1 MNPTLFYAIII
12 VYLRILHNIQ
22 SSTVYTGMSSFHNM
36 HITHTLYY
44 SKDSIDPADN
54 VILTFWLE
62 IYSD

>member
-1 MNPTLFYAIII
+1 
-12 VYLRILHNIQ
+12 
-22 SSTVYTGMSSFHNM
+22 MSSFHNM

-44 SKDSIDPADN
+44 SKDSIDPAESS